1 MSRIEKF
8 EDIEAWKLMRKLTKE
23 IYSITQSGDF
33 ARDFGLRDQIRR
45 AAVSVMSNIAEGYER
60 NGNREFLQFLSQAK
74 GSIGEIKAQLYVA
87 MDVGFISNIDFERLF
102 NDATKVDQLIGGLMK
117 YLTESK
123 LKGSKYKRGL
133 MV

>member
-102 NDATKVDQLIGGLMK
+102 NDATKVGQLIGGLMK

>member
-1 MSRIEKF
+1 MSQIERF
-8 EDIEAWKLMRKLTKE
+8 EDIEAWKQMRKLTKE
-23 IYSITQSGDF
+23 IYSITLSGNF

-87 MDVGFISNIDFERLF
+87 MDVGYISNTDFERLF
-102 NDATKVDQLIGGLMK
+102 NDATKIGQLIGGLMR
-117 YLTESK
+117 YLTESE
-123 LKGSKYKRGL
+123 LKGSKFK
-133 MV
+133 

>member
-60 NGNREFLQFLSQAK
+60 NGNREFLQLLSQAK

-87 MDVGFISNIDFERLF
+87 LDVGFISNIDFERLF
-102 NDATKVDQLIGGLMK
+102 NDATKVGQLIGCLMK
-117 YLTESK
+117 YLTESGF
-123 LKGSKYKRGL
+123 KGSKFK
-133 MV
+133 